1 MQPYFV
7 RGDSNDDGTV
17 DISDAIH
24 GLQFLFAGGEIV
36 CEDATD
42 NNDDGALDIA
52 DPIALLARLFGGAP
66 PLPLPSD
73 ISFGPDP
80 TSDVLVCLR

>member
-1 MQPYFV
+1 
-7 RGDSNDDGTV
+7 V

-24 GLQFLFAGGEIV
+24 ALQFLFTGGEVI

-42 NNDDGALDIA
+42 VNDDGALDIA
-52 DPIALLARLFGGAP
+52 DPIALLARLFVGAG

-80 TSDVLVCLR
+80 TSDLLACLR